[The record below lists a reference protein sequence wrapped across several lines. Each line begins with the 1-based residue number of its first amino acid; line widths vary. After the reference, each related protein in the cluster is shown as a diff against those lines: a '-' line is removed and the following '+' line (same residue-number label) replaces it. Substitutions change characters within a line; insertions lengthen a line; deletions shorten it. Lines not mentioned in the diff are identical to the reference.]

1 VERSERLSLIQKI
14 GLRLGD
20 ESFTDLKL
28 TLSIFEL
35 PTGYWGEDEYSDQYA
50 YVVDQ
55 LKGGSD
61 AQLAELHR
69 HLFPD
74 DAAPGAERPDTPG
87 PWTAGTF
94 RLFISHTTG
103 FRESAGRLRKQ
114 LTPWGVDA
122 FVAHDVI
129 EPTREWQDE
138 IEAALRTCDAMCAMV
153 TPEFVES
160 RWCDQEVGFALARG
174 ILIVPMKIGTDPH
187 GFIAKLQAIT
197 IPEHTTPYTVADSL
211 FDILAR
217 HSTTAEALLPAIIRR
232 YVNSD
237 SFDNTRAAFVLLETI
252 PRSAWTDA
260 MIEQVERALSL
271 NSQVGDAVLPGGR
284 KVPDA
289 VRELLNVIRPDG
301 ALTTHEPAPTAGGD
315 DDIPF

>member
-1 VERSERLSLIQKI
+1 M
-14 GLRLGD
+14 GLRLED

-35 PTGYWGEDEYSDQYA
+35 PTGYWDDEEYPNQYA

-55 LKGGSD
+55 LKAGSD

-74 DAAPGAERPDTPG
+74 EAAPGAERSDTRG
-87 PWTAGTF
+87 PWATGSF
-94 RLFISHTTG
+94 RLFISHTTD

-114 LTPWGVDA
+114 LTPWGIDA

-129 EPTREWQDE
+129 EPTREWRDE

-174 ILIVPMKIGTDPH
+174 VVIVPMKIGTDPH

-197 IPEHTTPYTVADSL
+197 IPDHTTPYSVADGL

-217 HSTTAEALLPAIIRR
+217 HSMTAEALVPAVVRR

-237 SFDNTRAAFVLLETI
+237 SLDNTRAAFVLLETI

-260 MIEQVERALSL
+260 MVEQVERAPRL

-289 VRELLNVIRPDG
+289 ARELLSEVRPDD
-301 ALTTHEPAPTAGGD
+301 ALITEADFQPAPRLGGD
-315 DDIPF
+315 EDIPF

>member
-1 VERSERLSLIQKI
+1 VERSERLSLIKKI

-20 ESFTDLKL
+20 ENFTDLDL

-35 PTGYWGEDEYSDQYA
+35 PTSYWGENDGYADQYA
-50 YVVDQ
+50 YAVDQ
-55 LKGGSD
+55 LKSGSD

-74 DAAPGAERPDTPG
+74 D
-87 PWTAGTF
+87 
-94 RLFISHTTG
+94 L
-103 FRESAGRLRKQ
+103 
-114 LTPWGVDA
+114 
-122 FVAHDVI
+122 
-129 EPTREWQDE
+129 
-138 IEAALRTCDAMCAMV
+138 
-153 TPEFVES
+153 
-160 RWCDQEVGFALARG
+160 
-174 ILIVPMKIGTDPH
+174 
-187 GFIAKLQAIT
+187 
-197 IPEHTTPYTVADSL
+197 VADGL

-217 HSTTAEALLPAIIRR
+217 HPTTAETLMPAIVRR

-260 MIEQVERALSL
+260 MVEQVERASSL

-289 VRELLNVIRPDG
+289 VRELLSDIRPSAAAAIDE
-301 ALTTHEPAPTAGGD
+301 TDFQPASAGLAGD

>member
-1 VERSERLSLIQKI
+1 M
-14 GLRLGD
+14 GLRLED

-35 PTGYWGEDEYSDQYA
+35 PTGYWDDEEYPNQYA

-55 LKGGSD
+55 LKAGTD

-74 DAAPGAERPDTPG
+74 ETAPGAERSDTRG
-87 PWTAGTF
+87 PWATGSF

-129 EPTREWQDE
+129 EPTREWQEE

-160 RWCDQEVGFALARG
+160 RWCDQEIGFALARG
-174 ILIVPMKIGTDPH
+174 IVIVPMKIGTDPH

-197 IPEHTTPYTVADSL
+197 IPDHTTPYAVADGF

-217 HSTTAEALLPAIIRR
+217 HSTTAEALVPAVVRR

-237 SFDNTRAAFVLLETI
+237 SLENTRAAFVLLETI
-252 PRSAWTDA
+252 PRSALTDA
-260 MIEQVERALSL
+260 MVEQVERAPRL

-289 VRELLNVIRPDG
+289 ARDLLSEVRPNGVSITD
-301 ALTTHEPAPTAGGD
+301 ADFQPAHTPGGD
-315 DDIPF
+315 EDIPF